1 MKEEINLDMSRIL
14 ALAAAAAT
22 IVTIIISSFATT
34 PAQSTES
41 SVVGGGI
48 TNLTTTAASSG
59 NKTFYLFTA
68 EHEGVN
74 ETKLGIPPDAFSPDI
89 LGVSTGDNVTI
100 YFYNTDPTERHT
112 FTMGAPYNID
122 KDLAGGENAT
132 IRFKAGEEGVYRF
145 YCKYHQP
152 TMAGQLI
159 VLPPPVVE
167 KTTNTSINTTTK

>member
-1 MKEEINLDMSRIL
+1 MKVIIIIITMIISTSTIMISSL
-14 ALAAAAAT
+14 AT
-22 IVTIIISSFATT
+22 I

-41 SVVGGGI
+41 SAVGGI
-48 TNLTTTAASSG
+48 TNQITAGSSG

-74 ETKLGIPPDAFSPDI
+74 ETKLGISPDAFSPDI
-89 LGVSTGDNVTI
+89 LAVSTDDNVTI

-122 KDLAGGENAT
+122 KDLTGGENAT

-145 YCKYHQP
+145 FCKYHQP
-152 TMAGQLI
+152 TMTGQLI
-159 VLPPPVVE
+159 VLPPPTVE
-167 KTTNTSINTTTK
+167 KATSERR

>member
-1 MKEEINLDMSRIL
+1 M
-14 ALAAAAAT
+14 
-22 IVTIIISSFATT
+22 TIIIIMILSLSTHD
-34 PAQSTES
+34 QSTES
-41 SVVGGGI
+41 SAVGGI
-48 TNLTTTAASSG
+48 TNQITTAAASSG

>member
-1 MKEEINLDMSRIL
+1 MIIITTIIST
-14 ALAAAAAT
+14 AT
-22 IVTIIISSFATT
+22 IVIIMSSLTTI

-41 SVVGGGI
+41 SAVGGGGI
-48 TNLTTTAASSG
+48 TNQITAAASSG

-74 ETKLGIPPDAFSPDI
+74 ETKLGISPDVFSPDI
-89 LGVSTGDNVTI
+89 LAVSTGDNVTI
-100 YFYNTDPTERHT
+100 YFYNIDPTERHT
-112 FTMGAPYNID
+112 FTRGAPYNIG

-132 IRFKAGEEGVYRF
+132 ILFKEGVYRF

-152 TMAGQLI
+152 TMTGQLI

-167 KTTNTSINTTTK
+167 KATSERK

>member
-1 MKEEINLDMSRIL
+1 MKEINLGISIL
-14 ALAAAAAT
+14 ALAAT
-22 IVTIIISSFATT
+22 IVMIIIPSIAST

-41 SVVGGGI
+41 SVVGGI
-48 TNLTTTAASSG
+48 TNPMTAASSG
-59 NKTFYLFTA
+59 NKTFYIFVA

-167 KTTNTSINTTTK
+167 KTTNTSISTTTK